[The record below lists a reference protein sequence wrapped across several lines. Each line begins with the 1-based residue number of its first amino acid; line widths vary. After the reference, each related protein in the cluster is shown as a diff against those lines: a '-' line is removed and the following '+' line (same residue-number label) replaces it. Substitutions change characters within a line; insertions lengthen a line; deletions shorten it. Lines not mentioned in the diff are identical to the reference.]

1 MMKLDQVGGMVAV
14 VGLAAAAYWLLRPA
28 DPNVMCSDNGV
39 RTEVQNLIESLTPV
53 GKALDAMLEPG
64 WKPEQPP
71 QPAASNGFIPAAP
84 DEIKKPS
91 PAELSGLRSG
101 YVQLV
106 SPSLA
111 VAYDRD
117 LERVTCQLSFQLNN
131 QAIVDAA
138 NRSNAYKPVSRLA
151 NMARSLTELKAIF
164 KQDLQRTATYTV
176 QPGNQW
182 GTYTILVQPF

>member
-1 MMKLDQVGGMVAV
+1 MKLDKVSGTVVV
-14 VGLAAAAYWLLRPA
+14 VGLAAAAYWLLSPA
-28 DPNVMCSDNGV
+28 DPNAMCSDNSV
-39 RTEVQNLIESLTPV
+39 RTEVQNLVGSLTPV

-71 QPAASNGFIPAAP
+71 QPAGSNGYIAVAP

-91 PAELSGLRSG
+91 PAELSGLRSA

-131 QAIVDAA
+131 QAIIDAA
-138 NRSNAYKPVSRLA
+138 SRSDAYKQVSRLA
-151 NMARSLTELKAIF
+151 NMAVSVTELKAIF
-164 KQDLQRTATYTV
+164 KQGSQQNATYTV
-176 QPGNQW
+176 QPGDQW
-182 GTYTILVQPF
+182 GTYTILVQPL